1 MAENNTSV
9 QAQEKKTPFSKSLKS
24 EFAKIIWP
32 GKEELTKQ
40 TVAVVCISIV
50 MGALIA
56 LIDLALGYGIDFL
69 VK

>member
-9 QAQEKKTPFSKSLKS
+9 QTQENKTPFSKSLKS
-24 EFAKIIWP
+24 EFSKIIWP
-32 GKEELTKQ
+32 GKEELTRQ
-40 TVAVVCISIV
+40 TIAVVCISVV